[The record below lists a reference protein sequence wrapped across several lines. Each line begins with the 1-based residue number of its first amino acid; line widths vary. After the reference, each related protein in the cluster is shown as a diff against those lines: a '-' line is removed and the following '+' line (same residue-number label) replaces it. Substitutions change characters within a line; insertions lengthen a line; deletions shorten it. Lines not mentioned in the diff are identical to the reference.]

1 MSKTGL
7 LATLG
12 ILVSTSVSAQSLKTE
27 DDKTIYAVGLLLGQ
41 NASVFGFSKAE
52 LEPFKKGVIDGATGA
67 KPQVSLEEYREK
79 VDAFH
84 KKRMAAK
91 AEAEK
96 AKMKPFLDKAAA
108 EKGAVKTS
116 SGMIYKDLKEGTGPS
131 PKETD
136 TVKVNYRGTL
146 TNGTEFD
153 SSIKRGQPVE
163 FRLNQVIACWTE
175 GVQKMKVGGKAK
187 LVCPSSIAYKDQ
199 GRPPT
204 IPGGATLVFEVD
216 LLEIVPPKSPM
227 GLTRGDGGTVILHK
241 GFMHTF
247 DGGAGNPKK

>member
-1 MSKTGL
+1 MSKTAL
-7 LATLG
+7 LAALG

-27 DDKTIYAVGLLLGQ
+27 DEKTIYAVGLLLGQ
-41 NASVFGFSKAE
+41 NAAIFGFTKAE
-52 LEPFKKGVIDGATGA
+52 LEPFKKGIVDGATGA
-67 KPQVSLEEYREK
+67 KPQISLDEYRDK

-84 KKRMAAK
+84 KKRSAAK

-96 AKMKPFLDKAAA
+96 AKMKPFLAKAAA
-108 EKGAVKTS
+108 EKGAVKTD
-116 SGMIYKDLKEGTGPS
+116 SGMIYKDLKEGTGSS
-131 PKETD
+131 PKATD
-136 TVKVNYRGTL
+136 TVKVNYVGTL

-163 FRLNQVIACWTE
+163 FRLNQVIPCWTE

-187 LVCPSSIAYKDQ
+187 LVCPSEIAYKDQ

-216 LLEIVPPKSPM
+216 LLEIVPPKAPAGALS
-227 GLTRGDGGTVILHK
+227 GDGGTVILKK
-241 GFMHTF
+241 GVMHTF
-247 DGGAGNPKK
+247 DGGAGTPKK

>member
-7 LATLG
+7 LAALG
-12 ILVSTSVSAQSLKTE
+12 ILVSTSVNAQSLKTE
-27 DDKTIYAVGLLLGQ
+27 DEKTIYALGLLLGQ
-41 NASVFGFSKAE
+41 NAAIFGLSKAE
-52 LEPFKKGVIDGATGA
+52 LEPFKKGIIDGATGA
-67 KPQVSLEEYREK
+67 KPQIVLEEYRDK

-84 KKRMAAK
+84 KKRSAAK

-108 EKGAVKTS
+108 EKGAVKTE

-131 PKETD
+131 PKATD

-163 FRLNQVIACWTE
+163 FRLNQVIPCWTE

-204 IPGGATLVFEVD
+204 IPGGATLIFEVD
-216 LLEIVPPKSPM
+216 LLEIVPAKSPV
-227 GLTRGDGGTVILHK
+227 GALSPGDGGTVILKK
-241 GFMHTF
+241 GVMHTF
-247 DGGAGNPKK
+247 DGGAKK